1 MRVVKAAAVVLAA
14 GASRRLG
21 EPKQLV
27 RLSGE
32 TLVERAV
39 RICREAGCNPV
50 VVVLGAS
57 SDEIQRQCSFEDAK
71 ILVNEEWTEGMGS
84 SVRAGIRALDGDVD
98 GCVVVTCDMPA
109 ISTEHLHELMKTG
122 EKTASTYAGRRGVP
136 AFFPRSSFAQ
146 LMKLRGDTGA
156 RDLLK
161 DAGTVELEGGE
172 IDLDTADDLA
182 RVREL
187 FGEAPSV

>member
-1 MRVVKAAAVVLAA
+1 MKAAAIVLAA

-21 EPKQLV
+21 EPKQLI
-27 RLSGE
+27 RLGDE
-32 TLVERAV
+32 TLVERSA
-39 RICREAGCNPV
+39 RLCREAGCDPV

-57 SDEIQRQCSFEDAK
+57 ANEIQKQCTFEDAK
-71 ILVNEEWTEGMGS
+71 ITVNEEWTEGMGS
-84 SVRAGIRALDGDVD
+84 SLRAGVSALDEDVD

-109 ISTEHLHELMKTG
+109 VSAEHLRELLRTG

-146 LMKLRGDTGA
+146 LMELQGDAGA

-161 DAGTVELEGGE
+161 DARAVELKGGE

-182 RVREL
+182 RLREL
-187 FGEAPSV
+187 FG

>member
-1 MRVVKAAAVVLAA
+1 VRIVKVAAIVLAA

-21 EPKQLV
+21 EPKQLI
-27 RLSGE
+27 RLAGE

-39 RICREAGCNPV
+39 RICREADCDPV

-57 SDEIQRQCSFEDAK
+57 ANEIQKQCTFEDAK
-71 ILVNEEWTEGMGS
+71 ILINEEWTEGMGA
-84 SVRAGIRALDGDVD
+84 SVRTAVSALDDVVD

-109 ISTEHLHELMKTG
+109 VSVEHLRELMRTG
-122 EKTASTYAGRRGVP
+122 EKTGSTYAGRRGVP
-136 AFFPRSSFAQ
+136 AFFPRASFAQ
-146 LMKLRGDTGA
+146 LMELRGDIGA

-161 DAGTVELEGGE
+161 DAPTVELKGGE

-187 FGEAPSV
+187 FG

>member
-1 MRVVKAAAVVLAA
+1 MKAAAIVLAA

-27 RLSGE
+27 RLAGE
-32 TLVERAV
+32 ALVERTA
-39 RICREAGCNPV
+39 RICREAGCDPV

-57 SDEIQRQCSFEDAK
+57 ADEIRKQCTFAGAE
-71 ILVNEEWTEGMGS
+71 ILVNDDWAEGMGS
-84 SVRAGIRALDGDVD
+84 SVRTGIKALDDDVD

-109 ISTEHLHELMKTG
+109 VSVDHLRELMRTG

-146 LMKLRGDTGA
+146 LMELRGDTGA

-161 DAGTVELEGGE
+161 EARGVELKGGE

-182 RVREL
+182 RVREM
-187 FGEAPSV
+187 FGQALSA

>member
-1 MRVVKAAAVVLAA
+1 MKTAAIVLAA

-21 EPKQLV
+21 EPKQLI

-39 RICREAGCNPV
+39 RVCREAGCDPV

-57 SDEIQRQCSFEDAK
+57 AKQIRKQCSFEDAK
-71 ILVNEEWTEGMGS
+71 ILVNEEWPEGMGS
-84 SVRAGIRALDGDVD
+84 SLRAGVTALAEDVD
-98 GCVVVTCDMPA
+98 GCAVVTCDMPA
-109 ISTEHLHELMKTG
+109 ISMEHLRELMKTG

-146 LMKLRGDTGA
+146 LIELRGDTGA
-156 RDLLK
+156 RELLR
-161 DAGTVELEGGE
+161 DAPTVELKGGE
-172 IDLDTADDLA
+172 IDVDTVDDLA

-187 FGEAPSV
+187 FGRTSSA

>member
-1 MRVVKAAAVVLAA
+1 MKAAAIVLAA

-21 EPKQLV
+21 EPKQLI
-27 RLSGE
+27 RLAGE
-32 TLVERAV
+32 TLVERAA
-39 RICREAGCNPV
+39 RICREAGCDPV

-57 SDEIQRQCSFEDAK
+57 ADEIQRRCSFEDAK
-71 ILVNEEWTEGMGS
+71 ILVNEEWPEGMGS
-84 SVRAGIRALDGDVD
+84 SVRTGIRALDEDVE

-109 ISTEHLHELMKTG
+109 VSAEHLREVTKTG

-161 DAGTVELEGGE
+161 DAPAVGLKGGE

-187 FGEAPSV
+187 FR